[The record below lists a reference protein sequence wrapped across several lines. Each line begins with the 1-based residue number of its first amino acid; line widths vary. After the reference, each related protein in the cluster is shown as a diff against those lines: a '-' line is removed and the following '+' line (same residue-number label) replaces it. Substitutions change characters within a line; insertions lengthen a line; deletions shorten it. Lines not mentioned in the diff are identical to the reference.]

1 MIIDKLVHFFKNAV
15 EHWKY
20 YNKTYTNKSNFGIK

>member
-1 MIIDKLVHFFKNAV
+1 MQLRKNAV

-20 YNKTYTNKSNFGIK
+20 SYDNDQAFIDESNFGIK